1 MSDTKVT
8 SQANDPEPH
17 RKDVRSAKG
26 GGTQQPT
33 QGGSTA
39 AAGYWQSVA
48 AAGRQARA
56 DAESRVKSEKPAYQ
70 RGLRP

>member
-1 MSDTKVT
+1 MSDTKGA
-8 SQANDPEPH
+8 SQANDPELH
-17 RKDVRSAKG
+17 RKDLRAAKG

-33 QGGSTA
+33 QAGSTA
-39 AAGYWQSVA
+39 AADYWRSVA

-56 DAESRVKSEKPAYQ
+56 NAKPQVNSEKPAHQ